1 MESFSSNRARV
12 LDFEQIR
19 VKNPER
25 ARYLL
30 GVPAIS
36 EVLSAA
42 ESVALAEKT
51 QTEILAFVQTLGC
64 VPVGAVVPWLKTFP
78 GTPQTLP
85 EQFVECNGQIVEDN
99 ASPFFTLTLPNLNGE
114 NRFLRGN
121 ATSGGTGGADTHAHA
136 VSTATQGPGATTT
149 AASGVGLSVPTAAHT
164 HNTNFSTQTADGKP
178 PYYNV
183 VWIIRIK

>member
-1 MESFSSNRARV
+1 MESCSSNKARV

-42 ESVALAEKT
+42 ESVALTEKT
-51 QTEILAFVQTLGC
+51 RAQLLALIQNIGH
-64 VPVGAVVPWLKTFP
+64 VPVGAVLPWLKTFP
-78 GTPQTLP
+78 GTPQALP
-85 EQFVECNGQIVEDN
+85 EQFVECNGQIVTDT
-99 ASPFFTLTLPNLNGE
+99 ASPFFGLTLPNLNGE

-121 ATSGGTGGADTHAHA
+121 ATSGGTGGVDTHAHA
-136 VSTATQGPGATTT
+136 VSTPTQVPSATTT
-149 AASGVGLSVPTAAHT
+149 AGSGAAVSVPTAAHT

>member
-1 MESFSSNRARV
+1 

-30 GVPAIS
+30 GVPAVT

-42 ESVALAEKT
+42 ESAALVEKT
-51 QTEILAFVQTLGC
+51 RAEVLTVIQGLGD
-64 VPVGAVVPWLKTFP
+64 VPVGAILPWLKALP
-78 GTPQTLP
+78 GTPQTLS
-85 EQFVECNGQIVEDN
+85 EQFAECNGQMVEDE
-99 ASPFFTLTLPNLNGE
+99 ASPFYAVTLPNLNGE

-121 ATSGGTGGADTHAHA
+121 PTSGGTGGADTHGHA
-136 VSTATQGPGATTT
+136 VSTPTQAPSATTT
-149 AASGVGLSVPTAAHT
+149 AGSGAGVSVPTASHT
-164 HNTNFSTQTADGKP
+164 HNTNFSTQIADGKP